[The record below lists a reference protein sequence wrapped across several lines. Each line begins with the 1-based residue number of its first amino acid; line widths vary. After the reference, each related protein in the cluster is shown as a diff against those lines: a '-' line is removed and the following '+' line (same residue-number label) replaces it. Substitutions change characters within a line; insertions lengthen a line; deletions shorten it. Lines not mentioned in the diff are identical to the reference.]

1 MPRPGRSPT
10 TRAAGFY
17 LRGLICWGLALLWGF
32 AALAGGLLGG
42 SLPTFV
48 GVGTLAAIGT
58 IGADEYW
65 SHEPSMDTVEVS
77 DAELTLELQNT
88 RWDEPTHGAVSP
100 FLATWERAYTEK
112 WDAKAPGTFQVKASQ
127 GKPKHP

>member
-1 MPRPGRSPT
+1 MAVQLFDVAPDGTAVRFDEQVVAVDGGQHEIALKDT
-10 TRAAGFY
+10 EWTLEAGHQ
-17 LRGLICWGLALLWGF
+17 LA
-32 AALAGGLLGG
+32 
-42 SLPTFV
+42 V
-48 GVGTLAAIGT
+48 RIGT

-100 FLATWERAYTEK
+100 FLATWERAYTEQ